1 MASVPESVVEK
12 VVKSVSSRLSDPNYA
27 QVAVGTF
34 VEAFPDVSRFI
45 SAHADELGGGE
56 AMIHVVF
63 HAQVLAEA
71 FETHRK
77 RVAKEIGFVDLDR
90 AAAAEPEEA
99 FAAAEPALAS
109 YVASN
114 IDEPIVRRLL
124 SHIGL
129 ALGAA

>member
-1 MASVPESVVEK
+1 MASVPESVVET
-12 VVKSVSSRLSDPNYA
+12 VVKSVSARLADPNYA
-27 QVAVGTF
+27 QIAVGTF
-34 VEAFPDVSRFI
+34 VEAFPDVSRFV

-90 AAAAEPEEA
+90 AAVADLEEG

-114 IDEPIVRRLL
+114 VETPVVRRLL
-124 SHIGL
+124 AHIGL
-129 ALGAA
+129 ALSAA